1 MVNPE
6 DISESYWKSQEQI
19 LRDNGQGRELGNYEK
34 SIIIED
40 IQKQQ
45 RESLESWAN
54 YLGDGNSPYKL
65 ECSLPVLC

>member
-34 SIIIED
+34 SILIED

-54 YLGDGNSPYKL
+54 YLGDENSPYKL